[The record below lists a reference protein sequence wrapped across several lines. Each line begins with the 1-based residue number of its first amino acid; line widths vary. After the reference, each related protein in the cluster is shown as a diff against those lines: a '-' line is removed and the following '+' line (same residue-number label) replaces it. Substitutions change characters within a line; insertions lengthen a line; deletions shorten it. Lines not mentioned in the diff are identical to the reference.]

1 MVQLDIDDC
10 IAICEAVGEFEKK
23 NIKEWEGEG
32 EV

>member
-10 IAICEAVGEFEKK
+10 IAICEEVGGFEKK
-23 NIKEWEGEG
+23 DVKEGEGEG

>member
-10 IAICEAVGEFEKK
+10 IAICKAVGGFEKK
-23 NIKEWEGEG
+23 NIKEEES

>member
-10 IAICEAVGEFEKK
+10 IAICEAVGGFEKK
-23 NIKEWEGEG
+23 NIKEGEEES

>member
-10 IAICEAVGEFEKK
+10 IAICEAVGGFEKRNVK
-23 NIKEWEGEG
+23 EGEWES

>member
-10 IAICEAVGEFEKK
+10 IAICEAIGGFEKK
-23 NIKEWEGEG
+23 NIKEGERES

>member
-10 IAICEAVGEFEKK
+10 IAICEAVSGFEKK
-23 NIKEWEGEG
+23 NIKEGEGEG

>member
-10 IAICEAVGEFEKK
+10 IAICEAVGGFEKK
-23 NIKEWEGEG
+23 NVKEGEGEG